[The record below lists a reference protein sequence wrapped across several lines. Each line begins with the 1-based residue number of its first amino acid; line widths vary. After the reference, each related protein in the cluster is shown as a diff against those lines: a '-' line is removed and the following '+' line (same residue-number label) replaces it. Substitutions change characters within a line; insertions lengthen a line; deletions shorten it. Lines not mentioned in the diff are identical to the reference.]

1 MKGDF
6 IVGRVFHVSGIIA
19 SSICENDFIGEL
31 IKEMGCYRLVH
42 VSVLPRGAKQS
53 RADYSRAEQS
63 RAEQTESKKKCFFEL
78 TRNNRRYT
86 TVIPPRYTTQP
97 FHRYTTFKT
106 STKLLYHPV
115 IPPLYHRYTTT
126 GSDTRLG
133 INCKLFESSFHSRTC
148 NTHSDRYRARTCRYM
163 DVPSRR
169 SDRW

>member
-19 SSICENDFIGEL
+19 SSICENDFIGEF
-31 IKEMGCYRLVH
+31 IKEMRCYRLVH

-63 RAEQTESKKKCFFEL
+63 RAEQSRPNQKKNMFFEL

-97 FHRYTTFKT
+97 FRRYTTFKT
-106 STKLLYHPV
+106 STKLLYHPIIPPRYTTV
-115 IPPLYHRYTTT
+115 IPPLYHH
-126 GSDTRLG
+126 RL
-133 INCKLFESSFHSRTC
+133 R
-148 NTHSDRYRARTCRYM
+148 RAF
-163 DVPSRR
+163 
-169 SDRW
+169 WHQL